1 MNRSEVLSKAVDECL
16 KELYIYVQPKVE
28 WEDFLQQN
36 KVYGEKYKLWE
47 YYKKI
52 SNSKEKYVE
61 EWTTLK
67 EKYPTWENSSI
78 DDCIGPRPID
88 FYYLD
93 KEILKDICDS
103 YVYAYQ
109 LDSQQNLLD
118 TIETLKNYCKAP
130 IVDKYIEGKGK
141 PGDNDFEPG
150 HRSYDHPDNLEKE
163 INTYL
168 DLKFPLMDPERAE
181 DAEDFE
187 NKLNTTAKELQDKFF
202 EFLDMAGKFYN
213 WTRDLNT
220 FNCSVYL
227 GPSPNTNKEKVIE
240 NWKKYRNKDIEIN
253 EQQMKIDY
261 YGEDEL
267 D

>member
-36 KVYGEKYKLWE
+36 KIYGEKYKLWE

-78 DDCIGPRPID
+78 DDCIGPGPFE

-103 YVYAYQ
+103 YIYAYK

-118 TIETLKNYCKAP
+118 TIETLKDYCKHP
-130 IVDKYIEGKGK
+130 IVDKYIEEHTDEYGNWH
-141 PGDNDFEPG
+141 PGYK
-150 HRSYDHPDNLEKE
+150 SYGHPDNLEKE
-163 INTYL
+163 INKIL
-168 DLKFPLMDPERAE
+168 DDE
-181 DAEDFE
+181 DISETIQ
-187 NKLNTTAKELQDKFF
+187 NKFF

-227 GPSPNTNKEKVIE
+227 GPSPNTNKEKVIN

-261 YGEDEL
+261 YGEEELEL